1 MFISAA
7 VSSSMGMTLWS
18 LIIRL
23 MRLLLLWWF
32 PTAKQ
37 QQNCVIYHQLIIN
50 SWPHGY
56 PLQQCSSGLGVF
68 YDINSL
74 PNLGPKS
81 FPGFNHTPY
90 YVQPPGPEENF
101 PSYTS
106 LTTTS
111 QSPGQYCTNSTF
123 KTILASISLHIIVDH
138 ISDSITRPS
147 DIWPRKS
154 LPPGPEVVHVV
165 IFYIV

>member
-1 MFISAA
+1 M
-7 VSSSMGMTLWS
+7 
-18 LIIRL
+18 
-23 MRLLLLWWF
+23 
-32 PTAKQ
+32 
-37 QQNCVIYHQLIIN
+37 
-50 SWPHGY
+50 
-56 PLQQCSSGLGVF
+56 F

-101 PSYTS
+101 PFYTS

-111 QSPGQYCTNSTF
+111 QSPGQYCTNSIF
-123 KTILASISLHIIVDH
+123 KTTLASISLHIIVDH

-147 DIWPRKS
+147 DI
-154 LPPGPEVVHVV
+154 
-165 IFYIV
+165 